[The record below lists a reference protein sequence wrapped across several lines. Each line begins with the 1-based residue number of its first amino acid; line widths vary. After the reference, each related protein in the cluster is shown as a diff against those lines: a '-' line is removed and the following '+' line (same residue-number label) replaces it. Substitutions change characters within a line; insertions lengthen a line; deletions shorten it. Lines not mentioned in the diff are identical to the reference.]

1 MPYHRYVPGKQDRQN
16 AIVPDT
22 TSNQLGVLTAVVED
36 EDRGVA
42 GEYVRAGSH
51 FEFVPAL
58 GRRADGQ
65 TGGQADCPETLS
77 MCVRRVTDSRSEKK
91 TSINAPGLGPDQI

>member
-58 GRRADGQ
+58 GRRADGRA
-65 TGGQADCPETLS
+65 GRLS
-77 MCVRRVTDSRSEKK
+77 GDSFYVRSPRDRQQKREE
-91 TSINAPGLGPDQI
+91 D

>member
-58 GRRADGQ
+58 GRRADGRADGRAGRRAGRQ
-65 TGGQADCPETLS
+65 T
-77 MCVRRVTDSRSEKK
+77 VRRLFLC
-91 TSINAPGLGPDQI
+91 AFAA

>member
-58 GRRADGQ
+58 GRRAGGRAGQ
-65 TGGQADCPETLS
+65 TGRRAGRQT
-77 MCVRRVTDSRSEKK
+77 VRRLFLC
-91 TSINAPGLGPDQI
+91 AFAA